1 MKLTCMTEEENMS
14 HPKLL
19 RLVTKEILI
28 CNVRTPENPEENF
41 WWLEDPFEIRSF
53 MNGQSGDFNS
63 TLVDWLQFSSNNETK
78 ICVSDVLTCN
88 DPDPEV
94 MNHYMNI
101 VARKKNETSRVDM
114 NIDKEEIVD
123 DVNEPEITF
132 EDYIDI
138 LNSNK
143 VFH

>member
-1 MKLTCMTEEENMS
+1 MS

>member
-1 MKLTCMTEEENMS
+1 MTEEENMS

>member
-1 MKLTCMTEEENMS
+1 MS

-41 WWLEDPFEIRSF
+41 WWIEDPFEIRSF
-53 MNGQSGDFNS
+53 MNGQNGDFNS
-63 TLVDWLQFSSNNETK
+63 TLVDWLQFSSNCETK
-78 ICVSDVLTCN
+78 ICISDVLTCN

-94 MNHYMNI
+94 MSHYINI
-101 VARKKNETSRVDM
+101 VTRKKNDLSLGTV
-114 NIDKEEIVD
+114 KEEKITEI
-123 DVNEPEITF
+123 VNEPEVTY

-143 VFH
+143 VYH